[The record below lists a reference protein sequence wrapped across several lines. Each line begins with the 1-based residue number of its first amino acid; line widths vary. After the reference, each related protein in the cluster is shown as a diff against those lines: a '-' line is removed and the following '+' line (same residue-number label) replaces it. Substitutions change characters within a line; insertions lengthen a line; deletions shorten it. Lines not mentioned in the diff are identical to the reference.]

1 MSAQITIEQA
11 LAMSADIQSETP
23 ELDVQLLLA
32 HVLQVEPSYFRTW
45 PEKSLSV
52 EQSQT
57 YRHLLQER
65 LKGRPVAHLTGSR
78 GFWTLDLIVNE
89 STLIPRPDTECL
101 VEAALDLLADVEA
114 ASVLDLGT
122 GTGAIALALASEQR
136 NWTVLGSDLESDAVL
151 LARSNAAKNQIR
163 NVDFVQGSWFDPIDK
178 DAKFDLIVSN
188 PPYIDENDV
197 HLSQGDVR
205 YEPLSALVAA
215 EHGLSDIKL
224 ISNLA
229 RSHLKNGAW
238 LILEHGYDQ
247 GDDVRRILSQFDY
260 ESIETR
266 QDYGSNDRFTIGR
279 FYG

>member
-23 ELDVQLLLA
+23 ELDAQLLLA
-32 HVLQVEPSYFRTW
+32 HVLQVEPSYLRTW
-45 PEKSLSV
+45 PEKSLSS
-52 EQSQT
+52 EQYQT

-65 LKGRPVAHLTGSR
+65 LNGRPVAHLTGSR
-78 GFWTLDLIVNE
+78 GFWTLDLNVNE

-101 VEAALDLLADVEA
+101 VEAALYLLANVEA

-122 GTGAIALALASEQR
+122 GTGAIALAIASEQR

-151 LARSNAAKNQIR
+151 LARSNAAKHQIR
-163 NVDFVQGSWFDPIDK
+163 NVDFVQGSWFEPIGK
-178 DAKFDLIVSN
+178 DAQFDLIVSN

-215 EHGLSDIKL
+215 ENGLSDIKL
-224 ISNLA
+224 IANSA
-229 RSHLKNGAW
+229 RSHLKKGAW
-238 LILEHGYDQ
+238 LMLEHGYDQ

-279 FYG
+279 LYG

>member
-11 LAMSADIQSETP
+11 LAMSTDIQSETP
-23 ELDVQLLLA
+23 ELDAQLLLA

-57 YRHLLQER
+57 YRRLLQER
-65 LKGRPVAHLTGSR
+65 LEGRPVAHLTGNR
-78 GFWTLDLIVNE
+78 GFWTLDLNVNE

-101 VEAALDLLADVEA
+101 VEVALDLLANVEA

-122 GTGAIALALASEQR
+122 GSGAIALALASEQR

-151 LARSNAAKNQIR
+151 LARSNAAKHQIK
-163 NVDFVQGSWFDPIDK
+163 NVNFVQGSWFEPIDK
-178 DAKFDLIVSN
+178 DAQFDLIVSN

-197 HLSQGDVR
+197 HLSRGDVR

-224 ISNLA
+224 IVNSA
-229 RSHLKNGAW
+229 RSHLKKGAW
-238 LILEHGYDQ
+238 LMLEHGYDQ